1 MPKENPEGPTSIKVD
16 NIPSDVRKKM
26 WLLKRINA
34 IIGGPTDYKKMIIEA
49 LRRWVDSPE
58 NAAKLRMAEE
68 IAKAERKTVSE
79 LVRDLIDKGLHG
91 QNAQAAQCY
100 DYAARQVIN
109 IIKEILQLFYTMEG
123 RADQG

>member
-1 MPKENPEGPTSIKVD
+1 MPKENPEGPASIKVD

-34 IIGGPTDYKKMIIEA
+34 IIGGPTDYKKMVIEA

-68 IAKAERKTVSE
+68 LLKQS
-79 LVRDLIDKGLHG
+79 G
-91 QNAQAAQCY
+91 QGEVAA
-100 DYAARQVIN
+100 
-109 IIKEILQLFYTMEG
+109 T
-123 RADQG
+123 QG